1 MPLIEIAPARLDKI
15 AAEVLAFADTLP
27 RFSVE
32 RKRVED
38 TLTRDN
44 EMVALF
50 IDLALLKSKLGVE
63 TEAG

>member
-1 MPLIEIAPARLDKI
+1 MPLVEVSPDILDKI
-15 AAEVLAFADTLP
+15 AAEVIAFADTLP

-38 TLTRDN
+38 VLTRDA

-50 IDLALLKSKLGVE
+50 IDLALSRAKAS
-63 TEAG
+63 